1 MAGADRYAAVEDIA
15 RLRDALG
22 ITPPPGIA
30 PTLLE
35 PVADPLG
42 DVVGRFART
51 HGPFSVDDAAADL
64 HLPPAAVTEVLVRL
78 QAAGRVAPGSY
89 RPGGSGQEWVDT
101 EVLRRLRRRS
111 LAALRR
117 DVEAVD
123 GATLGRFLPDWQGVG
138 QTVGHR
144 DRLLEV
150 IRQLQ
155 GLALPASSLEGDILS
170 TRMAYQSGLLDDV
183 LASGEVVWM
192 GRGPLT
198 AKDGRIALYLRDQV
212 PLLHWEPGIEP
223 PEGAIHNR
231 LREHLAQRG
240 ASFFRDLYVAAEG
253 GDPTAV
259 LEAVWD
265 LVWSGEVTNDTLA
278 PLRAFLGS
286 RRSRKPRR
294 PTVSGATPP
303 AGSGRWYLTSD
314 LLAGVPALPE
324 VQAKARA
331 EQLLERHGVVTRD
344 AVLSEGQPGGFA
356 GLYPVLAA
364 MEDAGRT
371 RRGYFIEGLGGAQ
384 FGQPGAID
392 RLRAPDDPTTVALAA
407 VDPAN
412 PYGATLAWPDHKR
425 GRPARRTGAHVILRS
440 GELVAYVERGAR
452 RVLTFGDPTPE
463 VVAPALAEL
472 AGRRRQTTIETVDGD
487 PVATTALGAAL
498 QEEGFSV
505 GYKGLTYRPQRSRRR
520 A

>member
-1 MAGADRYAAVEDIA
+1 M
-15 RLRDALG
+15 
-22 ITPPPGIA
+22 
-30 PTLLE
+30 
-35 PVADPLG
+35 
-42 DVVGRFART
+42 
-51 HGPFSVDDAAADL
+51 
-64 HLPPAAVTEVLVRL
+64 
-78 QAAGRVAPGSY
+78 
-89 RPGGSGQEWVDT
+89 
-101 EVLRRLRRRS
+101 RS
-111 LAALRR
+111 IS
-117 DVEAVD
+117 
-123 GATLGRFLPDWQGVG
+123 ATRC
-138 QTVGHR
+138 R
-144 DRLLEV
+144 C
-150 IRQLQ
+150 
-155 GLALPASSLEGDILS
+155 S
-170 TRMAYQSGLLDDV
+170 TGNS
-183 LASGEVVWM
+183 
-192 GRGPLT
+192 
-198 AKDGRIALYLRDQV
+198 
-212 PLLHWEPGIEP
+212 GIEP
-223 PEGAIHNR
+223 PDGAIHDR

-303 AGSGRWYLTSD
+303 AGSGRWYLTGD

-392 RLRAPDDPTTVALAA
+392 RLR
-407 VDPAN
+407 
-412 PYGATLAWPDHKR
+412 
-425 GRPARRTGAHVILRS
+425 
-440 GELVAYVERGAR
+440 
-452 RVLTFGDPTPE
+452 
-463 VVAPALAEL
+463 
-472 AGRRRQTTIETVDGD
+472 
-487 PVATTALGAAL
+487 
-498 QEEGFSV
+498 
-505 GYKGLTYRPQRSRRR
+505 RSRRSDHGCPR
-520 A
+520 RRRPRQPVRRHTGVARPRDGATGSPHGSSRDPSLRRTRRLR